1 MPYRARETRPP
12 RRLRIERLDPRL
24 PLAGDVTATLAAGV
38 LALQGDADANGVEV
52 SVTQAGDLLVAGRR
66 VDGADTSLV
75 VDGEAVAERAFRDVT
90 VLRVRL
96 GAGADSF
103 RLFGRET
110 FGIDAVEI
118 GTGPGADRCI
128 LDLGVTL
135 AGSATISTGA
145 DDDAVGISATVLGDL
160 RVLTGDGADQVS
172 GEGISV
178 GGRTII
184 DTGAGNDLVG
194 FVNSAEFRRAVRL
207 VTRSGD
213 DAVELLGGI
222 EVAATLSIVT
232 ADGADGVVIEDA
244 VVRGNAAIATGTG
257 DDRVA
262 ISGGPV
268 AGAKTTVGGALDV
281 ACGLGDDV
289 LTLRQTIEVAGN
301 LGLLLG
307 EGNDACSTEG
317 LVRVLGS
324 ARVDLGAGV
333 GETFA
338 VGQSDDSPDGRTLDV
353 DGDVTIVKPAGAAT
367 LTMSGA
373 GPNGRP
379 LVGRDLVVR
388 ALGGG
393 MTVAIDG
400 VSVGRDLRVSTGAG
414 EDLVTVSQLA
424 TGRRLQVV
432 TGPGDGTVRVDAVTV
447 GEDVRLVGGANGD
460 AVRMRSS
467 SVQRRLFANLGA
479 GADALDVN
487 GVVVGRT
494 DLRGGPGSDAL
505 VTDLLLNL
513 VAPTF
518 RGFES
523 VERG

>member
-1 MPYRARETRPP
+1 MPYRARETRRPL
-12 RRLRIERLDPRL
+12 RLRVERLDPRL

-38 LALQGDADANGVEV
+38 LTLQGDVEANGVEV

-66 VDGADTSLV
+66 VDGVDTSLV

-110 FGIDAVEI
+110 FDLDAVDI
-118 GTGPGADRCI
+118 GTGPGADRCM
-128 LDLGVTL
+128 LDLHATL

-145 DDDAVGISATVLGDL
+145 DDDFVSLSATVLGDL
-160 RVLTGDGADQVS
+160 RLLTGDGADQVS
-172 GEGISV
+172 GEWIFV

-184 DTGAGNDLVG
+184 DTG
-194 FVNSAEFRRAVRL
+194 
-207 VTRSGD
+207 T
-213 DAVELLGGI
+213 
-222 EVAATLSIVT
+222 
-232 ADGADGVVIEDA
+232 
-244 VVRGNAAIATGTG
+244 
-257 DDRVA
+257 
-262 ISGGPV
+262 
-268 AGAKTTVGGALDV
+268 
-281 ACGLGDDV
+281 
-289 LTLRQTIEVAGN
+289 
-301 LGLLLG
+301 
-307 EGNDACSTEG
+307 
-317 LVRVLGS
+317 
-324 ARVDLGAGV
+324 
-333 GETFA
+333 
-338 VGQSDDSPDGRTLDV
+338 
-353 DGDVTIVKPAGAAT
+353 AT

-393 MTVAIDG
+393 MTVGIVG

-414 EDLVTVSQLA
+414 EDQVTVSQLA
-424 TGRRLQVV
+424 TGRRLQVA
-432 TGPGDGTVRVDAVTV
+432 TGPGNGTVRVDGVAV
-447 GEDVRLVGGANGD
+447 GEDARLVGGANAD
-460 AVRMRSS
+460 SVRMRSS

-479 GADALDVN
+479 GGDALDVN
-487 GVVVGRT
+487 GVAVGRT
-494 DLRGGPGSDAL
+494 DLRGGAGTDAL

>member
-1 MPYRARETRPP
+1 MPNRAKSP
-12 RRLRIERLDPRL
+12 RRHRLEVQRLEPRL
-24 PLAGDVTATLAAGV
+24 PLAGDITATLAAGV
-38 LALQGDADANGVEV
+38 LTLQGDAEANGVEV

-110 FGIDAVEI
+110 FGLDAVEI

-145 DDDAVGISATVLGDL
+145 DDDAVEISATVLGDL

-257 DDRVA
+257 DDRVT
-262 ISGGPV
+262 ISGGP
-268 AGAKTTVGGALDV
+268 GAKTTVGGALDV

-289 LTLRQTIEVAGN
+289 LTLQETIEVAGK

-338 VGQSDDSPDGRTLDV
+338 VRQSDDSPDGRTLDV
-353 DGDVTIVKPAGAAT
+353 DGDVTIVKPSGAAT

-424 TGRRLQVV
+424 TGRRLQVA
-432 TGPGDGTVRVDAVTV
+432 TGPGNGTVRVDAVTV
-447 GEDVRLVGGANGD
+447 GEDVRLVGGANAD

-479 GADALDVN
+479 GDDALDVN

>member
-1 MPYRARETRPP
+1 MRTSS
-12 RRLRIERLDPRL
+12 
-24 PLAGDVTATLAAGV
+24 TW
-38 LALQGDADANGVEV
+38 
-52 SVTQAGDLLVAGRR
+52 
-66 VDGADTSLV
+66 GA
-75 VDGEAVAERAFRDVT
+75 
-90 VLRVRL
+90 
-96 GAGADSF
+96 
-103 RLFGRET
+103 
-110 FGIDAVEI
+110 I
-118 GTGPGADRCI
+118 
-128 LDLGVTL
+128 

-145 DDDAVGISATVLGDL
+145 DDDSVSISATVLGDL
-160 RVLTGDGADQVS
+160 RVLMGDGADQVS

-184 DTGAGNDLVG
+184 DTGAGNDVVN
-194 FVNSAEFRRAVRL
+194 FVNDADFQRAVRIL
-207 VTRSGD
+207 TRSGD
-213 DAVELLGGI
+213 DGVYLLGGI

-232 ADGADGVVIEDA
+232 ADGADEVVIEDA

-281 ACGLGDDV
+281 VGGLGDDV
-289 LTLRQTIEVAGN
+289 ITLQETIEVTGN
-301 LGLLLG
+301 VSLLLG

-324 ARVDLGAGV
+324 TRVHLGAGV

-353 DGDVTIVKPAGAAT
+353 DGDVTIVKPSGTAT

-393 MTVAIDG
+393 MTVGIDG

-424 TGRRLQVV
+424 TGRRLQVA
-432 TGPGDGTVRVDAVTV
+432 TGPGNGTVRVDAVTV
-447 GEDVRLVGGANGD
+447 GEDVRLVGATAD
-460 AVRMRSS
+460 SVRMRSS

-518 RGFES
+518 SGFES